1 MNTTAIRDLTTKLD
15 AARAQLN
22 KEKEILRTMELENGQ
37 DCSAS
42 VTFCGKRFELAYM
55 TSYYM
60 PAAVKQLDTVR
71 LALIEYQK
79 ACVNQRLSTVEGLEW
94 KVRQATKGGAA

>member
-1 MNTTAIRDLTTKLD
+1 MNTTAVRDLTMKLD
-15 AARAQLN
+15 AARAQLA
-22 KEKEILRTMELENGQ
+22 KEREILLTMELKNGQ
-37 DCSAS
+37 NCGAS
-42 VTFCGKRFELAYM
+42 VSFCGKQFALAYM

-60 PAAVKQLDTVR
+60 PAAVKQLNAVR

-79 ACVNQRLSTVEGLEW
+79 ACVSQQAGAVEGLEW